1 MSLLSRHFENFFND
15 PFFDEFDLMIRP
27 RALGQSSKKNEFG
40 IICDVKE
47 TPTNFIISAD
57 LPGMKKEDIHV
68 ELKQDV
74 ISIHGDRGTKAK
86 EEEFLLEERPRGK
99 FHRRFAL
106 PSKEEIDI
114 SKINAEYKNGLLT
127 ISIPK
132 KQVATKIKIK

>member
-1 MSLLSRHFENFFND
+1 MLSTRRAGIAKPNKMEKILRRDFPFLFEEEASSVACDFI
-15 PFFDEFDLMIRP
+15 E
-27 RALGQSSKKNEFG
+27 SKKHYL
-40 IICDVKE
+40 IIAE
-47 TPTNFIISAD
+47 

>member
-57 LPGMKKEDIHV
+57 LPGMKKEDIKMHV
-68 ELKQDV
+68 KDGMLIIE
-74 ISIHGDRGTKAK
+74 AEMK
-86 EEEFLLEERPRGK
+86 EEKEEKHETYHMRE
-99 FHRRFAL
+99 RRF
-106 PSKEEIDI
+106 
-114 SKINAEYKNGLLT
+114 GRF
-127 ISIPK
+127 
-132 KQVATKIKIK
+132 